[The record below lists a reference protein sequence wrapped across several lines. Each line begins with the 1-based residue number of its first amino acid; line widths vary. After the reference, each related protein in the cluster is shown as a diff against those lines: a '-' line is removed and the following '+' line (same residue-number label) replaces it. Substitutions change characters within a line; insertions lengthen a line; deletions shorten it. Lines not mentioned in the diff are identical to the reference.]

1 MVQFTPLCPLQIKFL
16 LVFPTP
22 FSSCKAIV
30 TVNDRQ
36 HVYDSPRRLEG
47 EKLGNESSS
56 SREMADG
63 VAVLTVSSSCR
74 PFFFPLL
81 LAHVNE
87 EIVAGIY
94 RK

>member
-1 MVQFTPLCPLQIKFL
+1 M
-16 LVFPTP
+16 
-22 FSSCKAIV
+22 

-87 EIVAGIY
+87 EIVAGIASNKPIVVKNQESC
-94 RK
+94 RTIRRSLQ